1 MAISS
6 SNVKFK
12 LSGLTRRL
20 VQDGLL
26 TEVLAQQAYEQ
37 ALKAQAP
44 LVSWL
49 VENNILSSR
58 VVANAASQEFGVPL
72 LDLAAVD
79 MEHAPTALVAEK
91 LVRKHHALPLF
102 KRGSRLFLAMS
113 DLTNLQALDEI
124 KFHAGLST
132 EAVLVEEDKLAQAI
146 EKAMAARDTSM
157 SALSGSDVDDLN
169 LEITGGDEDLAAADG
184 AAADIDDTPV
194 VRFVNK
200 VLLDAINKGASD
212 VHFEPYEK
220 IYRVRFRQDGVLR
233 EVAAPPVVLAPR
245 LAARLKVMSRLD
257 ISERRVPQDGRMKMR
272 LSANRAIDFRVSS
285 CPTLYG
291 EKIVLRILDP
301 ATAKL
306 GIDALGYEE
315 DQKKLFM
322 DAIHRPYGMV
332 LVTGPTGSGKT
343 VSLYTALNILNTE
356 DRNISTCEDPV
367 EINLPG
373 INQVNVNPR
382 AGLTFASA
390 LKAFLR
396 QDPDIIMVG
405 EIRDLETAEIAIK
418 AAQTGHMVLSTLHTN
433 DAPQTLSR
441 LANMGVA
448 PFNIASAVSLIIA
461 QRLARRL
468 CNQCKKPLTIP
479 REALLKEGFKEAD
492 LANIKLYG
500 PVGCDQCADG
510 YKGRVGIYQ
519 VMPVTEAIGRIIMEG
534 GNAMQIADQAKKE
547 GVADLRESGLKK
559 ARLGITSLEEINRV
573 TNE

>member
-1 MAISS
+1 MQ
-6 SNVKFK
+6 FK
-12 LSGLTRRL
+12 LSGLSRRL
-20 VQDGLL
+20 VQEGLL
-26 TEVLAQQAYEQ
+26 TETQMQQACEQ
-37 ALKAQAP
+37 ALKAKTPLTSYLVGQA
-44 LVSWL
+44 
-49 VENNILSSR
+49 ILNSYA
-58 VVANAASQEFGVPL
+58 VANAASQESGVPL
-72 LDLAAVD
+72 LDLNAVD
-79 MEHAPTALVAEK
+79 MEQAPTTLVEEK
-91 LVRKHHALPLF
+91 LVRKHHILPLF
-102 KRGSRLFLAMS
+102 KRGRKLFLAIS
-113 DLTNLQALDEI
+113 DLSSLQALDEI
-124 KFHAGLST
+124 KFHVGANT
-132 EAVLVEEDKLAQAI
+132 EAVLVEEDKLSKAI
-146 EKAMAARDTSM
+146 ETVLARNDTSM
-157 SALSGSDVDDLN
+157 SALTGADVDDLN
-169 LEITGGDEDLAAADG
+169 LEISGGDEDLAAADS

-220 IYRVRFRQDGVLR
+220 IYRVRLRQDGVLR

-272 LSANRAIDFRVSS
+272 LSKNRAIDFRVSS

-301 ATAKL
+301 ASAQL

-315 DQKKLFM
+315 EQKKLFM

-367 EINLPG
+367 EINLAG
-373 INQVNVNPR
+373 VNQVNVNPR
-382 AGLTFASA
+382 AGLTFATA

-405 EIRDLETAEIAIK
+405 EVRDLETAEIAIK

-468 CNQCKKPLTIP
+468 CALCKKPVTIP
-479 REALLKEGFKEAD
+479 REALLKEGFKEAE
-492 LANIKLYG
+492 LADVKLHSA
-500 PVGCDQCADG
+500 VGCDQCSDG
-510 YKGRVGIYQ
+510 YKGRVGLYQ
-519 VMPVTEAIGRIIMEG
+519 VMPVSEAIGHIIMAG
-534 GNAMQIADQAKKE
+534 GNAMQIAEQAKKE
-547 GVADLRESGLKK
+547 GIADLRESGLRKV
-559 ARLGITSLEEINRV
+559 RQGITSLEEINRV
-573 TNE
+573 TNV